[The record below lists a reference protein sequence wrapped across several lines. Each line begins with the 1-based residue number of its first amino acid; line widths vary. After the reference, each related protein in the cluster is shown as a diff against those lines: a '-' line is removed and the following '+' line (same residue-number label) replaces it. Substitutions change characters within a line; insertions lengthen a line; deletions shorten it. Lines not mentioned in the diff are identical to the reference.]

1 MRMTSI
7 LSLVAAVAAGFII
20 ATSSS
25 PVAAHCQIP
34 CGIYDDP
41 MRITMLREDAAT
53 IAKAV
58 DTARTLD
65 SDDYTSEDGT
75 SALDLNQLI
84 RWTTTKDE
92 AATNIQRIVSDYFL
106 TQRVKAVPAGED
118 GHDAYLD
125 QLTKM
130 HAILV
135 AAMKCKQTV
144 DPAAV
149 ATLKA
154 SIEVIAPMYVHEHDH
169 DHGHG
174 HDHGG

>member
-7 LSLVAAVAAGFII
+7 LSLVAAVAAGFIL

-65 SDDYTSEDGT
+65 NDDYTSEDGT

-106 TQRVKAVPAGED
+106 TQRVKAPGDMSDVAAREKYHG
-118 GHDAYLD
+118 
-125 QLTKM
+125 QLAAF
-130 HAILV
+130 HRISV
-135 AAMKCKQTV
+135 AAMKSAQSL
-144 DPAAV
+144 DPAATDELV
-149 ATLKA
+149 AA
-154 SIEVIAPMYVHEHDH
+154 IEVVAPWYPPSP
-169 DHGHG
+169 
-174 HDHGG
+174 

>member
-1 MRMTSI
+1 MRTTSF
-7 LSLVAAVAAGFII
+7 LSLVAAVAAGFIL
-20 ATSSS
+20 ATSAP

-41 MRITMLREDAAT
+41 MRITMLREDAET

-65 SDDYTSEDGT
+65 NDDYTSEDGT

-106 TQRVKAVPAGED
+106 TQRVKAVPAGEA
-118 GHDAYLD
+118 GHEAYLD

-144 DPAAV
+144 DIANVDELDAAIAAV
-149 ATLKA
+149 AGA
-154 SIEVIAPMYVHEHDH
+154 YCE
-169 DHGHG
+169 
-174 HDHGG
+174 